1 VPLPAL
7 EVRKSQRVAE
17 AEKFLDTKQMRKLRW
32 WYGRLKADVF
42 AGDQIPKD
50 RIPAELSTRNGLPA
64 AVSNAWRFEL
74 PGAFRGIYTVQPSD
88 LRRPVVVVL
97 EVLFHKGY
105 DQLFGYR

>member
-1 VPLPAL
+1 VPLAAP
-7 EVRKSQRVAE
+7 EVRKSARVAQ
-17 AEKFLDTKQMRKLRW
+17 AERSLDIKQMRNLAW
-32 WYGRLKADVF
+32 SYGRLKADVF

-50 RIPAELSTRNGLPA
+50 RIPAVLSTRNGLPG

-88 LRRPVVVVL
+88 ARRPVVVVL
-97 EVLFHKGY
+97 EVLSHKEY